1 MINRIRIAAA
11 TTVVFTGLLATATN
25 SPSGAPGPP
34 TQPPAAD
41 RIQIEHE
48 YVQIPVEQ
56 PAATVQVIS
65 SSRRHLS
72 TAPAPAR
79 RPSPRSML
87 ARGSSSTVGQEGA
100 PTMLN
105 RAARAFVGSGR
116 FKPQPF
122 PQPVR

>member
-1 MINRIRIAAA
+1 MINRIRIAVA
-11 TTVVFTGLLATATN
+11 TAVVFTGLLATATN

-34 TQPPAAD
+34 AQSAAD

-56 PAATVQVIS
+56 PVATVQVIS
-65 SSRRHLS
+65 STRRHLD
-72 TAPAPAR
+72 TPPAPGP

-87 ARGSSSTVGQEGA
+87 SRGSRSSVGQEGA

-116 FKPQPF
+116 YKPQPF
-122 PQPVR
+122 PRPAR